1 MSAETVLYATL
12 SAASAVTALVG
23 ARIYPD
29 IVPNDEARPA
39 VAYARIETDPVITMH
54 SSAPVAETVVLEV
67 VCMDESRAGAEAL
80 GDAVRDALGAGKFRI
95 LGRAAQYDEENGLW
109 AAVLSVE
116 KFVNL

>member
-12 SAASAVTALVG
+12 SAAAAVTAIVG
-23 ARIYPD
+23 TRVYPDVVPHDEDLPAAASARIAT
-29 IVPNDEARPA
+29 EL
-39 VAYARIETDPVITMH
+39 VITMH

-67 VCMDESRAGAEAL
+67 MCMDESRAGAETL